1 MKKVIYLLALLL
13 VQLTAVGQTEQDFSA
28 LTIEQVKPIGELIS
42 LAVTRSPMLN
52 ALANDKARTEEEINI
67 TKKNWMQHLA
77 FTAGVGYG
85 TGITSDQLTGS
96 NNADSR
102 LTYTTRQ
109 NMYYNI
115 GVNIRLPF
123 TEVATRKSELKIKKL
138 EVERIDYMKQEQKDL
153 IREEV
158 ILRYKSLQF
167 ALASIELQNE
177 VVETNDIALQ
187 VAESYFKAG
196 KLPVEQYRMAVDA
209 SYSAKLE
216 LEKSKSEAWY
226 AYRALKELVG
236 QNILK

>member
-1 MKKVIYLLALLL
+1 
-13 VQLTAVGQTEQDFSA
+13 
-28 LTIEQVKPIGELIS
+28 
-42 LAVTRSPMLN
+42 
-52 ALANDKARTEEEINI
+52 
-67 TKKNWMQHLA
+67 MQHLA

-177 VVETNDIALQ
+177 VVETNDIPLQ

-209 SYSAKLE
+209 SYSANLE